1 VSCRISLRTLLGFFL
16 ALLFVAPI
24 ASAQTKLL
32 RFPDIHGDQV
42 VFSYAG
48 DIWIASSS
56 GGAARRL
63 TAHPGVEYF
72 AKFSPDGKW
81 IAFTGQYDGDEQVY
95 VIPAEGGEPRQLTF
109 YPARGPLPARWG
121 FDNQVYGWT
130 PDGKSILFRSLRD
143 SFELGNNRLYTVPV
157 EGGPATALP
166 MPQSGA
172 GDFSPD
178 VKKVVYSPLFRDFRT
193 WKRYQGGWAQELYIF
208 DLASHSAENITNNP
222 HPDRDP
228 MWIGDKIYFS
238 SDRDGTNNL
247 YVYTLSSKQT
257 RQLTHSKTWDV
268 RWPSSD
274 NSGLIVYELDGELHI
289 YDTKKDQDKK
299 ISINVPDDGLSK
311 RPSHIT
317 AFDRIEGFDLS
328 PKGERAVV
336 VARGDVFT
344 VPIEKGPTRNLTN
357 SSGAHDKWGR
367 WSPDGRK
374 IAFVSDR
381 SGEEEI
387 YVINQDGSGKPEQLT
402 SGGAA
407 MRYAPE
413 WAPDGKRLAFS
424 DKDGKLYILTLD
436 DKKVVQ
442 IADEKRGQLRDY
454 TWSADGGHLAF
465 SMTNPQS
472 FRAIYV
478 WSVSDNQVRR
488 VTGDFFTQYSPAWDP
503 DGNYLY
509 FLSDRDYAPLIG
521 SNEFNYALTRETSIY
536 ALALRKDTKHPFPP
550 ESDEVALAP
559 ESSVPPPSSPP
570 PAAPGAAPPSK
581 DKPVPP
587 SAAPPKEEPKKDAA
601 APVTPPAAPEQKK
614 DEPRKKDYIK
624 IDFDGIESRAS
635 RVPLVADN
643 YGGLTAIK
651 GNLVYVRAGSF
662 FYGRESEALP
672 SLRIYS
678 IKERKETTVAERIG
692 GYALSSDGAKA
703 LVRSGPEFKLYDLPV
718 KGQPQSKVVSMRG
731 LEVDRAPAQEWAQ
744 IFDEV
749 WRRYR
754 DFFYVQ
760 NMHGLDWKAVHDQYK
775 TLLQYVAHRSDL
787 NYVMGEMVSELN
799 VSHAYISGGDWQIP
813 ARPQVAL
820 PGARFALDSASGHY
834 KITRIFR
841 GQNEED
847 RYRAPLTEVGID
859 MKEGEYILAVDG
871 EELKAGEDPYRLFLN
886 KADRPVTLT
895 VNGKPSLDG
904 ARKVTYRPV
913 TTEENLLYLD
923 WVTANREKVDKMTGG
938 RVGYLHLPD
947 MGANG
952 IREFIKWFYPQI
964 RKEGLIIDVRGNGGG
979 NVSQML
985 IERLRR
991 QLLGTGFSRTNDDTS
1006 TYPSVVFYGS
1016 LVCLLNET
1024 SASDGD
1030 IFPNMFKRAGLGPLI
1045 GKRSWGGVIGITD
1058 RGTLI
1063 DGGTVNVPEFGN
1075 ADASGKWDVENHGVD
1090 PDIVVE
1096 NDPKSIIEG
1105 RDPQLERGV
1114 EEVLKRMKE
1123 NPKKLPSRPADPVK
1137 TKP

>member
-1 VSCRISLRTLLGFFL
+1 LLRRLLGFAL
-16 ALLFVAPI
+16 ALLLVAPF

-32 RFPDIHGDQV
+32 RFPDIYGDKV
-42 VFSYAG
+42 VFTYAG
-48 DIWIASSS
+48 DLWVASTS
-56 GGAARRL
+56 GGTAHRL
-63 TAHPGVEYF
+63 TAHPGVEFF

-95 VIPAEGGEPRQLTF
+95 VMSADGGEPRQLTF

-121 FDNQVYGWT
+121 YDNQVYGWT

-143 SFELGNNRLYTVPV
+143 SFELPHTRLYTVPV

-178 VKKVVYSPLFRDFRT
+178 AKKLAYSPIFRDFRT
-193 WKRYQGGWAQELYIF
+193 WKRYQGGQAQELYIF

-274 NSGLIVYELDGELHI
+274 NQSLIVYELDGELHI
-289 YDTKKDQDKK
+289 YDAKKDQDKK

-311 RPSHIT
+311 RPSQVS
-317 AFDRIEGFDLS
+317 AANLIEGFDLS
-328 PKGERAVV
+328 PKGERVV
-336 VARGDVFT
+336 MVARGDVFS
-344 VPIEKGPTRNLTN
+344 VPIEKGATRNLTN
-357 SSGAHDKWGR
+357 SSSAHDKWGR

-436 DKKVVQ
+436 DKKLTE
-442 IADEKRGQLRDY
+442 IADEARGQIRDY
-454 TWSADGGHLAF
+454 TWSEDGGHLAF
-465 SMTNPQS
+465 TMSNPQG
-472 FRAIYV
+472 FRAVYV
-478 WSVSDNQVRR
+478 WSVADGQVRR
-488 VTGDFFTQYSPAWDP
+488 VTDDFFNHYSPAWDP

-509 FLSDRDYAPLIG
+509 FLSDREFAPLIG
-521 SNEFNYALTRETSIY
+521 GNEFNFALTRSAGIFAVT
-536 ALALRKDTKHPFPP
+536 LRKDVKHPFPA
-550 ESDEVALAP
+550 ESDEVTLAP
-559 ESSVPPPSSPP
+559 ETPAAPPAGAP
-570 PAAPGAAPPSK
+570 PAAAGVAPGFSPASSDAQK
-581 DKPVPP
+581 
-587 SAAPPKEEPKKDAA
+587 KEEPKKDE
-601 APVTPPAAPEQKK
+601 PKK
-614 DEPRKKDYIK
+614 KEYIK
-624 IDFDGIESRAS
+624 IDFDGIAS
-635 RVPLVADN
+635 RVSRVPVDFDN
-643 YGGLTAIK
+643 YFGLAAITGHLLFARGG
-651 GNLVYVRAGSF
+651 GFY
-662 FYGRESEALP
+662 YGRDSDVQT

-678 IKERKETTVAERIG
+678 IKERKETTLAERIS
-692 GYALSSDGAKA
+692 GYALSADGTKA
-703 LVRSGPEFKLYDLPV
+703 LVRSGQEFKLYDLPV
-718 KGQPQSKVVSMRG
+718 KGQPQSKIVSMRG
-731 LEVDRAPAQEWAQ
+731 LEVDRVPAQEWAQ

-754 DFFYVQ
+754 DFFYVK
-760 NMHGLDWKAVHDQYK
+760 NMHGYDWKALHDQYK
-775 TLLQYVAHRSDL
+775 SLLQYVGHRSDL
-787 NYVMGEMVSELN
+787 NYVMGEMVAELN
-799 VSHAYISGGDWQIP
+799 ISHAYISGGDWQIP

-820 PGARFALDSASGHY
+820 PGARFALDSASGRY

-847 RYRAPLTEVGID
+847 RYRSPLTEVGID
-859 MKEGEYILAVDG
+859 VKEGEYLLAVDG
-871 EELKAGEDPYRLFLN
+871 EELKATEDPYRLFRN
-886 KADRPVTLT
+886 KADRTVTLT
-895 VNGKPSLDG
+895 VNSKPAFDG

-913 TTEENLLYLD
+913 SSEESLLYLD
-923 WVTANREKVDKMTGG
+923 WVTSNREKVDKMTGG

-964 RKEGLIIDVRGNGGG
+964 RKEGFIIDVRGNGGG

-991 QLLGTGFSRTNDDTS
+991 QLLGTGFSRTSDDPG
-1006 TYPSVVFYGS
+1006 TYPGTVFVGN
-1016 LVCLLNET
+1016 LVCLLNEN

-1030 IFPNMFKRAGLGPLI
+1030 IFPDKFRSSGLGPLI

-1063 DGGTVNVPEFGN
+1063 DGGTVNVPEFGY
-1075 ADASGKWDVENHGVD
+1075 ADTNGKWVVENHGVD

-1096 NDPKSIIEG
+1096 NDPKSVIEG